1 MTDRKIK
8 IRYGITQI
16 LGSLGMALFLIL
28 IDAFSANATEANLLF
43 ENNEYSVKVN
53 DTFKVPVTI
62 KADGNIGYYEI
73 VLKYDKNRMQYVSG
87 AEAEDNGL
95 VTLQGTGWGDEIT
108 YSNLRFKATSG
119 GSAGLVVKEAHIFD
133 DSEEIEDYV
142 LGETPEIH
150 IEIEGTD
157 NGKLPFFEQLVVD
170 ERMEATLETYGIVT
184 DAPVIGSIKKGD
196 ETLYVVDMA
205 DYTPDINIW
214 DYKLITDLYMG
225 VDMTYITDNA
235 MNVRVIP
242 AMDSNGKYT
251 ILAYNTG
258 NGEIYPIKDITVG
271 GIDGKRFFLM
281 SIKACQNIPQNIS
294 EEDIGTETI
303 FYAIDHNGEGDF
315 YRFTADGELEKWDSS
330 YNPNLE
336 NIVDVLKIVAI
347 VVVAINIALFI
358 ALLIIKRRGVM
369 RRVKKQWTYMKDGVV
384 DRKQYLFV
392 IRELTSREIKRKYA
406 RSYLGIVW
414 SVLSPMLHMIV
425 MTLVFSY
432 MFKNSIERFP
442 LYYLTGNI
450 FWSLFSTATN
460 HAMTALVDNK
470 TLLLKAKLPKQTF
483 VLSRVYTSLV
493 NFGYTFITYVLMLIV
508 FRIKPSFLMLLFPLD
523 LLLAMIFATGVGYI
537 LSIMYVFFADI
548 KYLYDSV
555 FLTMLMYLSAL
566 FYPVTRL
573 PSVLQK
579 VLGYNPVYLS
589 IYIARECMVYHNV
602 PHWSAWLKLTLYA
615 FASVTIGYIVFK
627 KKQNDVMQKI

>member
-1 MTDRKIK
+1 MADIKIK
-8 IRYGITQI
+8 IRYGIIQI
-16 LGSLGMALFLIL
+16 LGSLGMALLLVL
-28 IDAFSANATEANLLF
+28 IDTFTLNAAEAGLLF
-43 ENNEYSVKVN
+43 ESEQYSVKVN
-53 DTFKVPVTI
+53 DTFKVPITI

-73 VLKYDKNRMQYVSG
+73 VLKYDKNRMQYISG
-87 AEAEDNGL
+87 AESENNGL
-95 VTLQGTGWGDEIT
+95 VTLQGTGWGNEIS
-108 YSNLRFKATSG
+108 YSNLRFKAISG

-133 DSEEIEDYV
+133 DSEEIEDYY

-150 IEIEGTD
+150 IDIEGTD

-170 ERMEATLETYGIVT
+170 DRMEATLETYGIVT

-196 ETLYVVDMA
+196 DTLYVVDMA
-205 DYTPDINIW
+205 DYTPELNIW
-214 DYKLITDLYMG
+214 DYKLITDSYMG
-225 VDMTYITDNA
+225 VDMTYISDRE

-258 NGEIYPIKDITVG
+258 NGELYPIKDITVG
-271 GIDGKRFFLM
+271 GIDGKRYFLM
-281 SIKACQNIPQNIS
+281 SLKACQNIPSNIN
-294 EEDIGTETI
+294 EEEMESETI

-330 YNPNLE
+330 YNK
-336 NIVDVLKIVAI
+336 NIVNFLKVIKIAAI
-347 VVVAINIALFI
+347 VLAAVNIALFI

-369 RRVKKQWTYMKDGVV
+369 RRVKMQWTYMRDGVV
-384 DRKQYLFV
+384 DRKQYIFV

-432 MFKNSIERFP
+432 MFKHSIENYP
-442 LYYLTGNI
+442 LYYLTGNL
-450 FWSLFSTATN
+450 FWSMFNTATN

-470 TLLLKAKLPKQTF
+470 SLLLKAKLPKQTF

-523 LLLAMIFATGVGYI
+523 LLLALIFATGVGYI
-537 LSIMYVFFADI
+537 LSILYVFFADI

-566 FYPVTRL
+566 FYPVSRL
-573 PSVLQK
+573 PAILQK

-615 FASVTIGYIVFK
+615 FASITIGYIVFK
-627 KKQNDVMQKI
+627 RKQNDVMQKI